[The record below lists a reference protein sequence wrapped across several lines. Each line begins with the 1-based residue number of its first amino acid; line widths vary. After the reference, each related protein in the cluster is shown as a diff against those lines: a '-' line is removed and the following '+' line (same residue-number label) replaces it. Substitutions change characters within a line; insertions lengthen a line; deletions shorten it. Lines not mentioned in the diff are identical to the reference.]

1 MSGAN
6 AGDSFRFRPADTAS
20 LPMVEDEQSYRM
32 GEVVVPNISEGL
44 GLMLTGESNMVG
56 DMHPEGPGAQ
66 GGMMVGDVILAVD
79 DRVVTSVD
87 WRPSEDAGVVL
98 CKEPHALEPAGLALD
113 RTKPSVT
120 LKVLR
125 PVELRRQEETAPPSL
140 AEEIAAARGHV
151 PVGQEVP
158 SPQRPPAQPPM
169 YVAEQ
174 RPPTQPPA
182 YVAEQR
188 PPTAQER
195 VPLTLPATP
204 RAHASS
210 GHCGCGAASAAS
222 TSRHSRHRAKG
233 CTLLTGVPARSCAQA
248 QMTAQVHA
256 MYPWATQIATADG
269 AMKNKYN
276 LAQGTTLQP
285 LQSVQPL
292 DVDAHLRKAAA
303 FAAPLGRTNWA
314 PR

>member
-6 AGDSFRFRPADTAS
+6 AGDSLRFRPADTAS

-87 WRPSEDAGVVL
+87 WRPSEEAGVVL

-125 PVELRRQEETAPPSL
+125 PVELRREVETAPPSL
-140 AEEIAAARGHV
+140 AEELAAARGHV

-195 VPLTLPATP
+195 VPLTLPATS

-210 GHCGCGAASAAS
+210 GHCGALWVRCSQRSQHKSAQSAQGEEVHSAHRRGRALLCAGADDRAGP
-222 TSRHSRHRAKG
+222 RHVPVGHADRHRG
-233 CTLLTGVPARSCAQA
+233 RRDEE
-248 QMTAQVHA
+248 QV
-256 MYPWATQIATADG
+256 
-269 AMKNKYN
+269 
-276 LAQGTTLQP
+276 
-285 LQSVQPL
+285 
-292 DVDAHLRKAAA
+292 
-303 FAAPLGRTNWA
+303 
-314 PR
+314 

>member
-6 AGDSFRFRPADTAS
+6 SDSLRFRPADTAS

-125 PVELRRQEETAPPSL
+125 PVELRREETAPPSL
-140 AEEIAAARGHV
+140 AEELAAARGHV

-174 RPPTQPPA
+174 RPPTPLRTDGYARHVPPLA
-182 YVAEQR
+182 IFDICQF
-188 PPTAQER
+188 
-195 VPLTLPATP
+195 
-204 RAHASS
+204 
-210 GHCGCGAASAAS
+210 
-222 TSRHSRHRAKG
+222 RAKG
-233 CTLLTGVPARSCAQA
+233 GARLRVSRGIC
-248 QMTAQVHA
+248 VRELRIESHA
-256 MYPWATQIATADG
+256 GFKEILHIIR
-269 AMKNKYN
+269 N
-276 LAQGTTLQP
+276 
-285 LQSVQPL
+285 
-292 DVDAHLRKAAA
+292 
-303 FAAPLGRTNWA
+303 
-314 PR
+314 

>member
-6 AGDSFRFRPADTAS
+6 AGGDSLRFRPADTAS

-66 GGMMVGDVILAVD
+66 GGLMVGDVILAVD

-125 PVELRRQEETAPPSL
+125 PVELRREVEMAPPSL
-140 AEEIAAARGHV
+140 EEELAAARGHV

-210 GHCGCGAASAAS
+210 GHCGALWVRCSQRS
-222 TSRHSRHRAKG
+222 QHE
-233 CTLLTGVPARSCAQA
+233 PAQS
-248 QMTAQVHA
+248 
-256 MYPWATQIATADG
+256 
-269 AMKNKYN
+269 
-276 LAQGTTLQP
+276 AQGRRGALCSP
-285 LQSVQPL
+285 
-292 DVDAHLRKAAA
+292 A
-303 FAAPLGRTNWA
+303 W
-314 PR
+314 PRALVRRRR

>member
-6 AGDSFRFRPADTAS
+6 ADSLRFRPADTAS

-66 GGMMVGDVILAVD
+66 GGLMVGDVILAVD

-125 PVELRRQEETAPPSL
+125 PVELRQEETAPPSL
-140 AEEIAAARGHV
+140 AEELAAARGHV

-222 TSRHSRHRAKG
+222 TSRHSRHRGDKVHSAHRRG
-233 CTLLTGVPARSCAQA
+233 RALLCAGADDRAGPRHVPVGHADRHRGRRDEE
-248 QMTAQVHA
+248 QV
-256 MYPWATQIATADG
+256 
-269 AMKNKYN
+269 
-276 LAQGTTLQP
+276 
-285 LQSVQPL
+285 
-292 DVDAHLRKAAA
+292 
-303 FAAPLGRTNWA
+303 
-314 PR
+314 

>member
-1 MSGAN
+1 
-6 AGDSFRFRPADTAS
+6 
-20 LPMVEDEQSYRM
+20 M
-32 GEVVVPNISEGL
+32 GEVIVPNISEGL

-66 GGMMVGDVILAVD
+66 GGLMVGDVIMAID

-125 PVELRRQEETAPPSL
+125 PVELRREETAPPSL
-140 AEEIAAARGHV
+140 AEEIAASRGHV

-169 YVAEQ
+169 YVA
-174 RPPTQPPA
+174 TQPPA

-195 VPLTLPATP
+195 
-204 RAHASS
+204 
-210 GHCGCGAASAAS
+210 
-222 TSRHSRHRAKG
+222 
-233 CTLLTGVPARSCAQA
+233 A

-285 LQSVQPL
+285 LQAVQPL

-303 FAAPLGRTNWA
+303 FAAPLGRTNWS
-314 PR
+314 PP

>member
-6 AGDSFRFRPADTAS
+6 ADDSLRFRPADTAS

-32 GEVVVPNISEGL
+32 GEVIVPNISEGL

-66 GGMMVGDVILAVD
+66 GGLMVGDVIMAVD
-79 DRVVTSVD
+79 DRVVTSVG

-125 PVELRRQEETAPPSL
+125 PVELRREETAPPSL

-195 VPLTLPATP
+195 VPLTLPATS

-210 GHCGCGAASAAS
+210 GHRGALWVRCSQRSQHKPAQSAQGEGV
-222 TSRHSRHRAKG
+222 HSAHRCA
-233 CTLLTGVPARSCAQA
+233 ARSCAQA

-256 MYPWATQIATADG
+256 MYPWATQIPTADG
-269 AMKNKYN
+269 GMKNKYN

-285 LQSVQPL
+285 LQPLQPL
-292 DVDAHLRKAAA
+292 DPDATMRKAAA
-303 FAAPLGRTNWA
+303 FAAPLGRN
-314 PR
+314 

>member
-6 AGDSFRFRPADTAS
+6 AGDSLRFRPADTAS

-125 PVELRRQEETAPPSL
+125 PVELRREVETAPPSL
-140 AEEIAAARGHV
+140 AEELAAARGHV

-174 RPPTQPPA
+174 RPPT
-182 YVAEQR
+182 
-188 PPTAQER
+188 AQER

-210 GHCGCGAASAAS
+210 GHCGPLWVRCSQRSQHKSAQSAQGEEVHSAHRRARALLCAGADDRAGP
-222 TSRHSRHRAKG
+222 RHVPVGHADRHRG
-233 CTLLTGVPARSCAQA
+233 RRDEE
-248 QMTAQVHA
+248 QV
-256 MYPWATQIATADG
+256 
-269 AMKNKYN
+269 
-276 LAQGTTLQP
+276 
-285 LQSVQPL
+285 
-292 DVDAHLRKAAA
+292 
-303 FAAPLGRTNWA
+303 
-314 PR
+314 

>member
-6 AGDSFRFRPADTAS
+6 ADDSLRFRPADTAS

-32 GEVVVPNISEGL
+32 GEVIVPNISEGL

-66 GGMMVGDVILAVD
+66 GGLMVGDVIMAID

-87 WRPSEDAGVVL
+87 LRPSEDAGVVL

-125 PVELRRQEETAPPSL
+125 PVELRREETAPPSL

-169 YVAEQ
+169 YVA
-174 RPPTQPPA
+174 TQPPA

-195 VPLTLPATP
+195 VPLTLPATS

-210 GHCGCGAASAAS
+210 GHRGALWVRCSQRSQHKPAQSAQGEGV
-222 TSRHSRHRAKG
+222 HSAHRCA
-233 CTLLTGVPARSCAQA
+233 ARSCAQA

-285 LQSVQPL
+285 LQAVQPL

-303 FAAPLGRTNWA
+303 FAAPLGRTNWS
-314 PR
+314 PP

>member
-1 MSGAN
+1 MTLAAARSMSGAN
-6 AGDSFRFRPADTAS
+6 AGDSLRFRPADTAS

-125 PVELRRQEETAPPSL
+125 PVELRREEEMAPPSL

-158 SPQRPPAQPPM
+158 SPQRPAQPPM
-169 YVAEQ
+169 YVAER

-195 VPLTLPATP
+195 VPLTLLATS

-210 GHCGCGAASAAS
+210 GHCGALWVRRSQRSQHKSAQSAQGE
-222 TSRHSRHRAKG
+222 G
-233 CTLLTGVPARSCAQA
+233 CTCSPVCRALLCSGADDCAGPRHVPVGHADLHRGRRDEE
-248 QMTAQVHA
+248 QV
-256 MYPWATQIATADG
+256 
-269 AMKNKYN
+269 
-276 LAQGTTLQP
+276 
-285 LQSVQPL
+285 
-292 DVDAHLRKAAA
+292 
-303 FAAPLGRTNWA
+303 
-314 PR
+314 

>member
-6 AGDSFRFRPADTAS
+6 ADDSLRFRPADTAS

-32 GEVVVPNISEGL
+32 GEVIVPNISEGL

-66 GGMMVGDVILAVD
+66 GGLMVGDVIMAVD

-113 RTKPSVT
+113 RTKPSVS

-125 PVELRRQEETAPPSL
+125 PVELRQEETAPPSL
-140 AEEIAAARGHV
+140 AEEMAAARGHV

-158 SPQRPPAQPPM
+158 SPQRERPPAQ
-169 YVAEQ
+169 
-174 RPPTQPPA
+174 PA

-195 VPLTLPATP
+195 VRPRSQPP
-204 RAHASS
+204 RASTPS
-210 GHCGCGAASAAS
+210 KHCEYSE
-222 TSRHSRHRAKG
+222 HSKRSQYGQCSQHSQHSQHRAK
-233 CTLLTGVPARSCAQA
+233 CTPLTGVPCGLVR
-248 QMTAQVHA
+248 
-256 MYPWATQIATADG
+256 
-269 AMKNKYN
+269 
-276 LAQGTTLQP
+276 
-285 LQSVQPL
+285 
-292 DVDAHLRKAAA
+292 R
-303 FAAPLGRTNWA
+303 R
-314 PR
+314 R

>member
-6 AGDSFRFRPADTAS
+6 ADDSLRFRPADTAS

-32 GEVVVPNISEGL
+32 GEVIVPNISEGL

-66 GGMMVGDVILAVD
+66 GGLMVGDVIMAVD

-113 RTKPSVT
+113 RTKPSVS

-125 PVELRRQEETAPPSL
+125 PVELRQEETAPPSL
-140 AEEIAAARGHV
+140 AEEMAAARGHV

-158 SPQRPPAQPPM
+158 SPQRPSAQP
-169 YVAEQ
+169 
-174 RPPTQPPA
+174 T

-195 VPLTLPATP
+195 VRPRSQPP
-204 RAHASS
+204 RASTPS
-210 GHCGCGAASAAS
+210 KHCEYSE
-222 TSRHSRHRAKG
+222 HSKRSQYGQCSQHSQHSQHRAK
-233 CTLLTGVPARSCAQA
+233 CTPLTGVPCGLVR
-248 QMTAQVHA
+248 
-256 MYPWATQIATADG
+256 
-269 AMKNKYN
+269 
-276 LAQGTTLQP
+276 
-285 LQSVQPL
+285 
-292 DVDAHLRKAAA
+292 R
-303 FAAPLGRTNWA
+303 R
-314 PR
+314 R